1 MRVSSFEFG
10 DRALKSQPLCVAAFE
25 VAGEIMSLGQS
36 PWRNRR
42 IGYITGGRFGGPRLK
57 GEILPGGGNWS
68 ESGDGPDG
76 AAVGAFDA
84 RSVWK
89 TDDGALIYVTYSGRT
104 LIPPD
109 VTAAFRDPAQPHVDP
124 LRYLIRIAPVF
135 ETADP
140 RYLWLNAVLGVGCGE
155 RTATGIDHFIYAI
168 T

>member
-1 MRVSSFEFG
+1 MSELAFG
-10 DRALKSQPLCVAAFE
+10 SRRLTSEPLCCAAFE
-25 VAGEIMSLGQS
+25 VAGEIMPLGQS

-42 IGYITGGRFGGPRLK
+42 VGYITGGRFEGPRLK
-57 GEILPGGGNWS
+57 GDILPGGGNWS
-68 ESGDGPDG
+68 ESGEGPDG
-76 AAVGAFDA
+76 ATVGAFDA

-109 VTAAFRDPAQPHVDP
+109 VAAAFRDPAQPQVDP
-124 LRYLIRIAPVF
+124 ARYLIRIAPVF

-140 RYLWLNAVLGVGCGE
+140 RYAWLNAVMAIGCGE
-155 RTATGIDHFIYAI
+155 RTSTGINHFMYAI

>member
-1 MRVSSFEFG
+1 MSEFEFG
-10 DRALKSQPLCVAAFE
+10 SRRLESEPLCCAAFE
-25 VAGEIMSLGQS
+25 VEGEIMALGQS

-42 IGYITGGRFGGPRLK
+42 VGYITGGRFEGPRLK
-57 GEILPGGGNWS
+57 GQILPGGGNWS
-68 ESGDGPDG
+68 ESGEGPEG

-109 VTAAFRDPAQPHVDP
+109 VSAAFRDPAQPEVDP
-124 LRYLIRIAPVF
+124 SRYRIRIAPVF

-140 RYLWLNAVLGVGCGE
+140 RYAWLNAVMAIGCGE
-155 RTATGIDHFIYAI
+155 RTRTGINHFMYAI